1 MKNEKINGNQEFE
14 MLLKEKMN
22 QLSDSVDCF
31 DKISARAFPE
41 KSTDFSDSEL
51 FVDELENITGR
62 RRHFPWFKCTAFAAA
77 LVLCITVIPKTTFVN
92 NLFANIGKDR
102 NKIFNDLISEISY
115 ETENHD
121 YTEYDVTLNEYIADD
136 FLITPLYSC
145 PFEKSE
151 RNDIRVRIYIRKADS
166 MLTNQVYAVEYSGS
180 YTESNIIA
188 AAESSAKF
196 TESELKY
203 YSSDLAEGAEK
214 LISNVSSLQRGNV
227 FNSLDLQEN
236 GEDSDMAA
244 SFAFEALIKDKNEIY
259 PLAVYS
265 FYYSIHDGDSIRY
278 CYDTEYCTYVNDGF
292 SVESEAPCEFRWK
305 NSVYFSGT
313 SAMPEQSESR
323 FYREQILNIGYESN
337 DEVNY
342 VSVQPLKDYSGES
355 KAMPLKLSC
364 MDSNGTTL
372 LGELDVVYDQN
383 VRKTTDVYI
392 ISKYAEFDGSTVI
405 IAESDEFINK
415 FDLSLNSGLGF
426 LAEQQLLA
434 EQEAQMQAEIAKQ
447 KAEVDEQMAA
457 EERQQAEIEAKL
469 NN

>member
-1 MKNEKINGNQEFE
+1 

-102 NKIFNDLISEISY
+102 NKIFNEIISEISY
-115 ETENHD
+115 ETENYD
-121 YTEYDVTLNEYIADD
+121 YAEYDVTLNEYIADD

-151 RNDIRVRIYIRKADS
+151 RNDIRVRIYIRKAGS

-180 YTESNIIA
+180 YTESNVIA

-196 TESELKY
+196 TESELEKY
-203 YSSDLAEGAEK
+203 TSKNTDLADSAEK
-214 LISNVSSLQRGNV
+214 LISMVTSANRGDI

-236 GEDSDMAA
+236 GEDSEMAA
-244 SFAFEALIKDKNEIY
+244 SFAFESLIKDKNAIY

-265 FYYSIHDGDSIRY
+265 LYYSVHDSDNVRY
-278 CYDTEYCTYVNDGF
+278 RYDTEYCTYVDDGF
-292 SVESEAPCEFRWK
+292 SVENEAPCKFSWK
-305 NSVYFSGT
+305 NSVYFGGT
-313 SAMPEQSESR
+313 SAMPDQSESR
-323 FYREQILNIGYESN
+323 FEREHLLSTEYESDN
-337 DEVNY
+337 QVNY
-342 VSVQPLKDYSGES
+342 ITVQPLKDYTGES
-355 KAMPLKLSC
+355 KTIPLKLSR

-383 VRKTTDVYI
+383 ARKSTAIYI
-392 ISKYAEFDGSTVI
+392 RNYYTESDEPLTILT
-405 IAESDEFINK
+405 ESDEFINR
-415 FDLSLNSGLGF
+415 FEVSVNSDVEL
-426 LAEQQLLA
+426 LAEQQKQA
-434 EQEAQMQAEIAKQ
+434 EQEEQMQAENARQEAEIARR
-447 KAEVDEQMAA
+447 EA

>member
-1 MKNEKINGNQEFE
+1 

-62 RRHFPWFKCTAFAAA
+62 RRHFPWFKCTAIAAA

-166 MLTNQVYAVEYSGS
+166 MLTNQIYAVEYSGS

-196 TESELKY
+196 TEEEIEKY
-203 YSSDLAEGAEK
+203 TSDLYENTDK
-214 LISNVSSLQRGNV
+214 LISSVSSLQRDNV
-227 FNSLDLQEN
+227 FDSLDLQEN
-236 GEDSDMAA
+236 EEYYNMAA
-244 SFAFEALIKDKNEIY
+244 SFTFESLIKDKNEIY

-265 FYYSIHDGDSIRY
+265 FYYSIHDGDSISY
-278 CYDTEYCTYVNDGF
+278 CYDMEYCTYDDNGF

-305 NSVYFSGT
+305 NSVYFGGT
-313 SAMPEQSESR
+313 SAMPEKSESH
-323 FYREQILNIGYESN
+323 FYREQILNISYEN
-337 DEVNY
+337 DDEVNY
-342 VSVQPLKDYSGES
+342 VTVQPLKDHSGES
-355 KAMPLKLSC
+355 KKLPLKISC

-372 LGELDVVYDQN
+372 LGELEVVYDQN
-383 VRKTTDVYI
+383 ARKTTDVYV
-392 ISKYAEFDGSTVI
+392 ISKDAEFDESTVI
-405 IAESDEFINK
+405 IAECDEFINT
-415 FDLSLNSGLGF
+415 FELSLNSQLG
-426 LAEQQLLA
+426 LLA
-434 EQEAQMQAEIAKQ
+434 EGQRQAEEAVIQ
-447 KAEVDEQMAA
+447 
-457 EERQQAEIEAKL
+457 EEMNRQQAETAQQALEAEKSQ
-469 NN
+469 NSYKSEYD